1 PNANP
6 PFLSSGRNSAQ
17 LQPLSRIADQTVG
30 TESSPDALSTTT
42 TRNPGSAA
50 TSATNV
56 RRQSTTSPAAREL
69 TMTAAVERVFNGREP
84 PEARKPRKDSD
95 RRWERLGQWPS
106 SLPREER
113 EQVGELVRLEAL
125 QQSVRHERPGTGRVA
140 FDVVRRHAASL

>member
-1 PNANP
+1 
-6 PFLSSGRNSAQ
+6 
-17 LQPLSRIADQTVG
+17 
-30 TESSPDALSTTT
+30 
-42 TRNPGSAA
+42 
-50 TSATNV
+50 
-56 RRQSTTSPAAREL
+56 
-69 TMTAAVERVFNGREP
+69 MTAAVERVFNGREP

-140 FDVVRRHAASL
+140 FDVVRRHAASLGCSRLNNQSLRRFEYDDTGDALAVPGVNVADAI